1 MTELLT
7 PPSARPAA
15 EAGRDRRRLVRA
27 GAAGAAAPLVVMLL
41 LWVVGLA
48 AWYSTDGGS
57 HGTPRDVLR
66 VGADAWLLAHG
77 ADLVLRGRTVT
88 AVPLGLTVVAA
99 LVTYRAGR
107 WAGTAPAEG
116 GRIDGLR
123 CTVRSLGA
131 LAGAYAAVA
140 LVVALLARLP
150 GARPDPPGALLG
162 GAALA
167 ALAGGAG
174 LVSGAGLWPRVRPWV
189 PVPALAA
196 GYGAVTAGLLVL
208 GAGAVLAGVSLAVQG
223 GAATAVLTALD
234 AGATGGLL
242 LVLLV
247 ALAAPNTALL
257 GAAYLLGPGFSV
269 GTGTVVSVTQVH
281 LGEVPA
287 VPLLAALPPEGAA
300 PPWVAGLL
308 AVPVLAGAAGGFL
321 AGRAVPTRSYR
332 TGAGRGVGTG
342 LAAAVLLALAVAA
355 AGGAIGPGRM
365 SDLGSPPVPVLAAAV
380 PALTPAAVLGALL
393 AVWDVRRRRLPEARA
408 VGRHPA
414 AAWWRSIRAWAGP
427 RPQHAPQHAPQ
438 RTPGPGPDLQRT
450 RPATDLSTEPTVR
463 VRQERAE
470 RD

>member
-15 EAGRDRRRLVRA
+15 EAAPDRRRLMRA
-27 GAAGAAAPLVVMLL
+27 GVAGAAAPMVLMLL

-48 AWYSTDGGS
+48 AWYSSDGGS

-77 ADLVLRGRTVT
+77 SDLVLRGHTVT

-99 LVTYRAGR
+99 LITYRAGR
-107 WAGTAPAEG
+107 WAGAAPA
-116 GRIDGLR
+116 DGDGPCDLR
-123 CTVRSLGA
+123 SAVRSAAG

-140 LVVALLARLP
+140 LVVALLAGLP
-150 GARPDPPGALLG
+150 GARPDPLGALLG

-174 LVSGAGLWPRVRPWV
+174 LLTGAGLWPRVRPWV
-189 PVPALAA
+189 PPPVLSTA
-196 GYGAVTAGLLVL
+196 YGAATTGLVVL
-208 GAGAVLAGVSLAVQG
+208 GAGALLAGVSLAVHG

-247 ALAAPNTALL
+247 ALVAPNTALL

-269 GTGTVVSVTQVH
+269 GTGTVVSVSRVH

-287 VPLLAALPPEGAA
+287 VPLLAALPPSGAG
-300 PPWVAGLL
+300 PPWAAALL
-308 AVPVLAGAAGGFL
+308 VVPVLAAAAGGLL

-332 TGAGRGVGTG
+332 NGASRGLATG
-342 LAAAVLLALAVAA
+342 LAGAVLLMLAVTA

-365 SDLGSPPVPVLAAAV
+365 GDLGAPAVGVLAAAV
-380 PALTPAAVLGALL
+380 PALVPAAVLGALL
-393 AVWDVRRRRLPEARA
+393 AVWDVRRRRIPEAHA
-408 VGRHPA
+408 
-414 AAWWRSIRAWAGP
+414 AGP
-427 RPQHAPQHAPQ
+427 HPVATWWGTVRAGAGPAQDGLGPPAGSATDTSTATSSA
-438 RTPGPGPDLQRT
+438 TP
-450 RPATDLSTEPTVR
+450 ADLSTEPTVR
-463 VRQERAE
+463 VRLEHIDRG
-470 RD
+470 